1 MKLTTKSLAIPCV
14 AGLFFITPLVASANG
29 TCTHEPKSKW
39 MQKKDISAKLQ
50 KDGYQVKRVKI
61 EGSCYEAFALDKAG
75 KRHELVI
82 NPMTGESVRQEA
94 GE

>member
-1 MKLTTKSLAIPCV
+1 MKLITKPLTIRYIAALI
-14 AGLFFITPLVASANG
+14 LITPFVASANG
-29 TCTHEPKSKW
+29 TCTHEAKSKW
-39 MQKKDISAKLQ
+39 MQKKDISAQLQ
-50 KDGYQVKRVKI
+50 KDGYQVKHVKI

-82 NPMTGESVRQEA
+82 NPMTGKSVRQEA